1 MGGVERK
8 LESALTEAKIAL
20 ANAQTE
26 YNISMLSAKS
36 TYDSSVKEGS
46 SAAANYQAALTASE
60 ERIKG
65 LEGEIRLLEL
75 EITMAQEKLA
85 DGDLLDSYEEA
96 KTAYTQAK
104 NRYEETDLHNSTA
117 YTSNLTDYQQAK
129 SRLETLEEEL
139 QGYRDTV
146 GDNQAE
152 IEKKKKEINEAEASQ
167 VLKDLKAE
175 NSYHSAW
182 LSGELAKEIY
192 DYSVD
197 SLQDSVNQAQ
207 NELDEIQAKMDA
219 FRDFVGED
227 NRIYAPEDGLVTGVS
242 YEAGDKLT
250 DSRTMLTYAKENE
263 YTVNI
268 DVSEEDVA
276 GNFRRGFCRTGFQ
289 RLSGAGVGRCDYQ
302 YCYDS
307 HIGTCL
313 YHQLSCDNSGTGGYL
328 TIVWRNDCGCHF
340 CDRFGGGCALCFK
353 KSRI

>member
-1 MGGVERK
+1 MKEKWKNDKKIRRNCVLAGIALAILLGASVYTLFIQPNLSTETYVYKEETVVRGNLVLGIMESGSLSLGESSVMYELDLELEDEEEDEDDGEDEEENTQKHLEIEEVYAVSGQRILKGDVLFKLTQDSVGGVERK

-26 YNISMLSAKS
+26 YNISILSAKS

-152 IEKKKKEINEAEASQ
+152 IEKKKKEINKETPRVCSRAS
-167 VLKDLKAE
+167 
-175 NSYHSAW
+175 
-182 LSGELAKEIY
+182 
-192 DYSVD
+192 
-197 SLQDSVNQAQ
+197 
-207 NELDEIQAKMDA
+207 
-219 FRDFVGED
+219 
-227 NRIYAPEDGLVTGVS
+227 P
-242 YEAGDKLT
+242 
-250 DSRTMLTYAKENE
+250 
-263 YTVNI
+263 
-268 DVSEEDVA
+268 
-276 GNFRRGFCRTGFQ
+276 
-289 RLSGAGVGRCDYQ
+289 
-302 YCYDS
+302 
-307 HIGTCL
+307 
-313 YHQLSCDNSGTGGYL
+313 
-328 TIVWRNDCGCHF
+328 CHF
-340 CDRFGGGCALCFK
+340 
-353 KSRI
+353 